1 VSKGLAGRGSFE
13 GTHEADGFAQSKRLD
28 FASGLV
34 TLAFM
39 DADEREIFQFLKT
52 WGGTFVGATEIARRA
67 GIKKRFYADPN
78 WAKPVLMQMA
88 DRGIVEADAHGRYR
102 IKPVTRKD
110 KHEHWVAPDI
120 AKILQENGLE
130 AGAGDA
136 IAPDEYYDEL

>member
-1 VSKGLAGRGSFE
+1 
-13 GTHEADGFAQSKRLD
+13 
-28 FASGLV
+28 
-34 TLAFM
+34 M
-39 DADEREIFQFLKT
+39 DTDERDIFQFLKT
-52 WGGTFVGATEIARRA
+52 WGAEFTSAKEVARRA
-67 GIKKRFYADPN
+67 ASKKKFYDDPE
-78 WAKPVLMQMA
+78 WAKPLLMRMA
-88 DRGIVEADAHGRYR
+88 ERGILESDIQGRYR